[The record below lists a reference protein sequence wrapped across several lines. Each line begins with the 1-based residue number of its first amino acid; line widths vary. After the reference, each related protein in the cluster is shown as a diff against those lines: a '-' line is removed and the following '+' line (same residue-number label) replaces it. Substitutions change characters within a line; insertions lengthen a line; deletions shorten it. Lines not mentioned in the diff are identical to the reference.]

1 MLAGSSVEKPG
12 QPHVF
17 RAKPRYSGSAPTL
30 NRTTRL
36 MVETQLID
44 PFRPAV
50 PLERY
55 FTWI

>member
-50 PLERY
+50 PLER
-55 FTWI
+55 